1 MISLELFH
9 LSKATKYNKKMGTRN
24 EKLKSTP
31 TFFPLSFFFFH
42 VATLL
47 NLMQNQCSHITIFF
61 FKESL
66 ELLTLNFN
74 PVIRNHEKMS
84 LPSYISKGQNL
95 GVIP

>member
-1 MISLELFH
+1 
-9 LSKATKYNKKMGTRN
+9 MGTRN

-31 TFFPLSFFFFH
+31 TFFPLSF
-42 VATLL
+42 VPTLL
-47 NLMQNQCSHITIFF
+47 FF

-74 PVIRNHEKMS
+74 PIIRNHEKMS

-95 GVIP
+95 GIVP

>member
-31 TFFPLSFFFFH
+31 TFFPLSFVFPH

-47 NLMQNQCSHITIFF
+47 NLMQNQCSHINIFF
-61 FKESL
+61 FLKNHWNYFEFQSSNTES
-66 ELLTLNFN
+66 
-74 PVIRNHEKMS
+74 
-84 LPSYISKGQNL
+84 
-95 GVIP
+95 